1 MRQNGPLLGADR
13 GEWWR
18 RLARAGSTLTALQ
31 NYYILYYKMSVK
43 EEPTREGSKRSQLYK
58 GIAEVVLLSLLKD
71 GSRYGLEILEQL
83 RSIARL
89 SLADGTIY
97 PLLYRLERTGLVA
110 SEWRFDT
117 KGIRPRKYYKL
128 TKRGNAELKVLLQE
142 WRELSSNLDSFL
154 NRQ

>member
-1 MRQNGPLLGADR
+1 MWFQPFYN
-13 GEWWR
+13 
-18 RLARAGSTLTALQ
+18 
-31 NYYILYYKMSVK
+31 ILYYKILNK
-43 EEPTREGSKRSQLYK
+43 EEGTREDSKRSQLYK

-71 GSRYGLEILEQL
+71 GARYGLEILDQL

-89 SLADGTIY
+89 ALADGTIY
-97 PLLYRLERTGLVA
+97 PLLYRLERAGFVA

-128 TKRGNAELKVLLQE
+128 TKRGNAELRVLLLE
-142 WRELSSNLDSFL
+142 WRELSSNVDSFL

>member
-1 MRQNGPLLGADR
+1 MV
-13 GEWWR
+13 
-18 RLARAGSTLTALQ
+18 LQ
-31 NYYILYYKMSVK
+31 NYGILYYKMSVK
-43 EEPTREGSKRSQLYK
+43 EDATRESSKRSQLYK

-110 SEWRFDT
+110 SEWRFDM
-117 KGIRPRKYYKL
+117 KGVRPRKYYKL
-128 TKRGNAELKVLLQE
+128 TKRGNAELRVLLHE

>member
-1 MRQNGPLLGADR
+1 
-13 GEWWR
+13 
-18 RLARAGSTLTALQ
+18 
-31 NYYILYYKMSVK
+31 MSLK